1 MSHPGFSLLR
11 RCMAMALCC
20 GMTVPLAACSHS
32 AADGASTAATSSMTN
47 GQVEMFVPND
57 SFTISQN
64 VPINT
69 WNRLV
74 EATSDAL
81 VEHGFDD
88 DDITTHTDADLDEQ
102 SRSIEDYVRDHV
114 ERDDGRR
121 DDGRTLV
128 VAPAVRTAESTKYYG
143 DYATQTLEST
153 TDDDAKTKEALDR
166 TVAALNRAKSAG
178 VHVIVLSTRI
188 PGFTPDAFVSICDA
202 EQIGRMQAQ
211 QLVNKL
217 ELDKTS
223 RDNPRRIEIM
233 LPFDGEA
240 SHPDDEQR
248 FARDAFKG
256 VWSVLGT
263 YFRSGVVVSPSLK
276 LSASSTEDD
285 WRAVAFQARKT
296 DDVVAEIKAR
306 LHTDT
311 KGAFTPIDGVVSMND
326 FVADGVIKGLTAMGY
341 VGTAAD
347 VNPSITIG
355 DVLGNIAG
363 RRDVQR
369 GKVPEPTQAPQTGDG
384 DDGNDGSGDGEA
396 VPVTSNRWPIVTG
409 YGSYVSNIP
418 NIVDGKQ
425 WMTGLADRNGN
436 ASGIAAI
443 CKALNRDD
451 TKASLDHFNTVD
463 GVPTMALPLIAVSAG
478 NLKATLIDPGY
489 ISLAD
494 ADL

>member
-1 MSHPGFSLLR
+1 MSLTGPSILR

-20 GMTVPLAACSHS
+20 GLTIPLAACSRS
-32 AADGASTAATSSMTN
+32 ATDAPPSSAPSATAGTVA
-47 GQVEMFVPND
+47 MFVPTD

-64 VPINT
+64 VPLNT

-74 EATSDAL
+74 DATSDAL
-81 VEHGFDD
+81 ADRGFDD
-88 DDITTHTDADLDEQ
+88 GDVTTHADADLDKQ
-102 SRSIEDYVRDHV
+102 SRSIEDYVH
-114 ERDDGRR
+114 EHIEGNDG
-121 DDGRTLV
+121 GRTLV

-143 DYATQTLEST
+143 DYATQTL
-153 TDDDAKTKEALDR
+153 DAARGDEAKADEALRR
-166 TVAALNRAKSAG
+166 TADALNRAKKAG
-178 VHVIVLSTRI
+178 AHVVVLSTRI

-223 RDNPRRIEIM
+223 KDNPKRIEIM

-240 SHPDDEQR
+240 AHPGDEQR

-276 LSASSTEDD
+276 LSASSTADD
-285 WRAVAFQARKT
+285 WRDVAFEARRS
-296 DDVVAEIKAR
+296 DDAAAEIKSR
-306 LHTDT
+306 LHTNV

-347 VNPSITIG
+347 INPSITIG

-369 GKVPEPTQAPQTGDG
+369 GKVPEPTSAPSGGADKSDDGGRGDG
-384 DDGNDGSGDGEA
+384 GPA
-396 VPVTSNRWPIVTG
+396 PVTSNRWPIVTG

-418 NIVDGKQ
+418 NIVAGKQ

-436 ASGIAAI
+436 AAGIAEI
-443 CKALNRDD
+443 CCALDRRD
-451 TKASLDHFNTVD
+451 AQAVLGHFNTVD
-463 GVPTMALPLIAVSAG
+463 GVPTMALPLVAVSAG
-478 NLKATLIDPGY
+478 NLKTTLIDPGY

>member
-1 MSHPGFSLLR
+1 
-11 RCMAMALCC
+11 MAMALCC
-20 GMTVPLAACSHS
+20 GMTIPLAACSHS
-32 AADGASTAATSSMTN
+32 STDGASTTATPSATN
-47 GQVEMFVPND
+47 GQVAMFVPTD

-81 VEHGFDD
+81 VEHGFADD
-88 DDITTHTDADLDEQ
+88 AIMTHADADLDRQ
-102 SRSIEDYVRDHV
+102 SRSIETYVRDHV
-114 ERDDGRR
+114 QRDDGRGG
-121 DDGRTLV
+121 DGRTLV

-153 TDDDAKTKEALDR
+153 DGDAKTAEALNR
-166 TVAALNRAKSAG
+166 TVAALDRAKSAG
-178 VHVIVLSTRI
+178 VHVVVLSTRI

-223 RDNPRRIEIM
+223 RDNPKRIEIM

-285 WRAVAFQARKT
+285 WRAVAFQARKS
-296 DDVVAEIKAR
+296 DDVVDEIKAR
-306 LHTDT
+306 LHTNT
-311 KGAFTPIDGVVSMND
+311 KGAFTPIDGVISMND

-369 GKVPEPTQAPQTGDG
+369 GKAPEPTQAPQIDDGDG
-384 DDGNDGSGDGEA
+384 RDASGDGEA

-436 ASGIAAI
+436 ASGLAGI
-443 CKALNRDD
+443 CRALNRNGAK
-451 TKASLDHFNTVD
+451 TALEHFNTVD
-463 GVPTMALPLIAVSAG
+463 SVPTMALPLIAVSAG

>member
-1 MSHPGFSLLR
+1 
-11 RCMAMALCC
+11 MAMALCC
-20 GMTVPLAACSHS
+20 GMTIPMAACSS
-32 AADGASTAATSSMTN
+32 SSTDGASPAASPSMTN
-47 GQVEMFVPND
+47 GQVAMFVPTD

-64 VPINT
+64 VPLNT

-74 EATSDAL
+74 GATSDAL
-81 VEHGFDD
+81 IERGFDD
-88 DDITTHTDADLDEQ
+88 DDITTHADADLDKQ
-102 SRSIEDYVRDHV
+102 SRSIETYVREHIEHGDGD
-114 ERDDGRR
+114 RDGE
-121 DDGRTLV
+121 RTLV

-143 DYATQTLEST
+143 DYATQMLESSK
-153 TDDDAKTKEALDR
+153 DGDDAKDEKDAKVDEALAR
-166 TVAALNRAKSAG
+166 TVAALNRVKAAG
-178 VHVIVLSTRI
+178 GHVVVLSTRI

-223 RDNPRRIEIM
+223 RDNPKRIEIM

-240 SHPDDEQR
+240 SHPSDEQR

-256 VWSVLGT
+256 AWSVLGT
-263 YFRSGVVVSPSLK
+263 YFRSGVVVSPSLR
-276 LSASSTEDD
+276 LSAASTEDD
-285 WRAVAFQARKT
+285 WHDVAFQARKT

-306 LHTDT
+306 LHTNA

-347 VNPSITIG
+347 INPSITIG

-369 GKVPEPTQAPQTGDG
+369 GKVPEPTQAPKSSAGEAK
-384 DDGNDGSGDGEA
+384 DDGSADRETP
-396 VPVTSNRWPIVTG
+396 PVTSNRWPIVTG

-443 CKALNRDD
+443 CRALNRNDD
-451 TKASLDHFNTVD
+451 KAALDHFNTVD
-463 GVPTMALPLIAVSAG
+463 GVPTMGLPLIAVSAG
-478 NLKATLIDPGY
+478 NLKTTLIDPGY